1 MATRLRRRIHLL
13 LENTDQRNPWGRRL
27 QSALIGLILINV
39 FCVIIESE
47 PSIYADY
54 SDAFTLIEVLSV
66 LIFTAEYAARVWISV
81 EGSKA
86 RTARPL
92 KARLRYMLT
101 PMALID
107 LASILPFWLQF
118 ITGVDL
124 RVLRALRL
132 LRVFKLTRY
141 APVVSLFLDVLREEI
156 ESIAAALFLL
166 LVLMMVSSSLMFL
179 AEHQAQPETFST
191 IPKTMWWAVVTLTTV
206 GYGDAVPI
214 TAAGKIIAGAS
225 TILGIG
231 MVALPTGILLAGLQ
245 DQIHRRREAFR
256 KRANRM
262 MMVGELSA
270 RKRVQLER
278 LREELGVDEDVAAE
292 ILSRMKADEDRLC
305 PHCGKPAKLRTT
317 PDSDSS
323 T

>member
-1 MATRLRRRIHLL
+1 MANRLRRRLYLL

-27 QSALIGLILINV
+27 QSALIALILINV
-39 FCVIIESE
+39 FCVIFESE
-47 PSIYADY
+47 PSIYAEY
-54 SDAFTLIEVLSV
+54 ADAFTVIEIISV
-66 LIFTAEYAARVWISV
+66 LIFTAEYATRVWISV
-81 EGSKA
+81 EKKKG
-86 RTARPL
+86 RPARPL
-92 KARLRYMLT
+92 KTRLRYMLT

-132 LRVFKLTRY
+132 LRIFKLTRY
-141 APVVSLFLDVLREEI
+141 APVVSLFLDVLREEA

-166 LVLMMVSSSLMFL
+166 LVLMMVASSLMFL
-179 AEHQAQPETFST
+179 AEHQAQPESFST

-206 GYGDAVPI
+206 GYGDVVPI
-214 TAAGKIIAGAS
+214 TATGKIIAGFS
-225 TILGIG
+225 TILGVG

-256 KRANRM
+256 KRVNHM

-270 RKRVQLER
+270 RKRAQLEK

-292 ILSRMKADEDRLC
+292 ILSRLKAGEDRVC
-305 PHCGKPAKLRTT
+305 PHCGKPAKVPPVSEAGDTA
-317 PDSDSS
+317 
-323 T
+323 